1 MKRKIQREND
11 DRFTAR
17 GVRSGTVFLFIAFS
31 GVGHLILLA
40 LLVFIPQLAPAKKF
54 TPSVVNVSLVSLP
67 AKAQPAAPT
76 APAAPA
82 RTPAVKTAKP
92 IKPQPAKE
100 KTSKAPVVST
110 SKKKIKRSLKY
121 RTIKRSK
128 VLKSAVSRIEEQ
140 VEDAR
145 HPSLEETLNR
155 LKKEVE
161 ETEAHPRLKSRT
173 LEDKTT
179 PGSGAAAG
187 SDLSSAETLDRIR
200 IYQAEITY
208 QIQKNWAYSEQI
220 AGADKDLEVLLG
232 IKIMPSGEIVQV
244 WFDQKSGNRHLD
256 QSAHRAVMK
265 SSPLPALP
273 KGVFDSYYKVGLR
286 FGPEGLK
293 R

>member
-11 DRFTAR
+11 DRFAAKD
-17 GVRSGTVFLFIAFS
+17 VRSGTVFLFIAFS
-31 GVGHLILLA
+31 GVCHLILLA
-40 LLVFIPQLAPAKKF
+40 LLVLIPQLAPAKKF

-67 AKAQPAAPT
+67 AKGQPAAPA

-92 IKPQPAKE
+92 KKPQPAKE

-121 RTIKRSK
+121 RTFKRSK

-140 VEDAR
+140 VQDAR

-161 ETEAHPRLKSRT
+161 ETEANPRLKSKT
-173 LEDKTT
+173 IEDKTA
-179 PGSGAAAG
+179 PGSGGTAG
-187 SDLSSAETLDRIR
+187 SDLSSAEIQDRIR

-208 QIQKNWAYSEQI
+208 QIQKNWAFSEQI
-220 AGADKDLEVLLG
+220 AGADKDIEVLLG
-232 IKIMPSGEIVQV
+232 IKIMPSGEIAEV
-244 WFDQKSGNRHLD
+244 WFDQKSDNRHLD
-256 QSAHRAVMK
+256 ESAHRAVMK

-273 KGVFDSYYKVGLR
+273 KGLFDSYYTIGLR
-286 FGPEGLK
+286 FGPDGLK